1 VALPKIQLKYVGFM
15 APTAKK
21 VPDPCSRT

>member
-1 VALPKIQLKYVGFM
+1 MALPKIQLKYVGFM

-21 VPDPCSRT
+21 VPDSCSRT